1 MCLSPDTDECRSNP
15 CQNGGSC
22 MDMLKRYQCT
32 CQFDF
37 SGYNCQRSKCIQ
49 WARLGPAWL
58 GWAGLGWACQL
69 SFRLAGFGVSCL
81 EMGLI
86 RFKFSLR
93 SASTQLQLSQS
104 WRGGSFC
111 KITVLLHYSMFG
123 KLDCCLSV
131 VWVHIQI
138 QLNFPRSIV
147 TQFQKLRTKIK
158 LCRSNILYVSY
169 TNVYLF
175 KCPVIIF
182 SGCTRQMDIV
192 FVLDLSGSI
201 IEEYKLTV
209 DFAKEV

>member
-1 MCLSPDTDECRSNP
+1 MN
-15 CQNGGSC
+15 
-22 MDMLKRYQCT
+22 MLKRYQCT

-104 WRGGSFC
+104 WRGSFF

-131 VWVHIQI
+131 LWVHIQI

-169 TNVYLF
+169 LVQMYIILNVPLLSFQDVQGKWILYLF
-175 KCPVIIF
+175 LIYL
-182 SGCTRQMDIV
+182 G
-192 FVLDLSGSI
+192 LSLRNI
-201 IEEYKLTV
+201 N
-209 DFAKEV
+209 